1 MYHQEVL
8 IRATIPKIAQSKI
21 DSPKD
26 DRPMSLS
33 PTSPLPTHR
42 VIKLE
47 GLHITIHM
55 QGPERLKIKTPK
67 LDEETSRALRFD
79 AEDWH
84 KVVDDVWKFKRTRGG
99 RSWELT
105 GKKIDELTRE
115 RIARLE
121 PFPSSFPNTL
131 GKANTYLHDELR
143 QMCWVI
149 NRDRNTGWQN
159 NFYILGH
166 SNIPKFMALI
176 EEVNSLID
184 DLNKRIIE
192 FTKTSDY
199 SEFKFILSKYKLDG
213 LLNKPWHINHASFE
227 ASELELEPATLR
239 QTLDKL
245 GQREMAKFDEQ
256 QRAEYLRRLAEF
268 DRQVKETQH
277 ERVDLV
283 MEDFNKKLN
292 NLVET
297 IARTGRK
304 RSSQSIKEQ
313 CARAR
318 NLAIDMGLEVVAT
331 SIIDPL
337 TIVADHPERAIELF
351 GVDSKELGIEIDGRL
366 KGLMEGI

>member
-1 MYHQEVL
+1 M
-8 IRATIPKIAQSKI
+8 PKISQPTIDPPKNDPPTESPSMPQST
-21 DSPKD
+21 P
-26 DRPMSLS
+26 
-33 PTSPLPTHR
+33 HR

-55 QGPERLKIKTPK
+55 QGPERLKIKTTK

-84 KVVDDVWKFKRTRGG
+84 KVVDDLWKFKRTRGG

-105 GKKIDELTRE
+105 GKKIDESTRE

-121 PFPSSFPNTL
+121 PFPSSFPNAL

-143 QMCWVI
+143 EMCWVI

-166 SNIPKFMALI
+166 SNIPKFIALI
-176 EEVNSLID
+176 EEVNVLID

-192 FTKTSDY
+192 FTKSSDY
-199 SEFKFILSKYKLDG
+199 NEFKFILSKYKLDG
-213 LLNKPWHINHASFE
+213 LLNKPWHINHAAFE

-304 RSSQSIKEQ
+304 RNSQTIKEQ

-318 NLAIDMGLEVVAT
+318 NLAIDMGLEAIAT

-351 GVDSKELGIEIDGRL
+351 GVESNGLSREIDGRL
-366 KGLMEGI
+366 RGLMEGV